1 LRQQIKASSFFIL
14 QFDGWKMPRLVLLFP
29 RKIDVDKGIFFRY
42 RAASPG
48 SVLPAIVV
56 VLIVP
61 SLRDGLASG
70 ALRPTSR
77 SKYHRAW
84 IVQRVQT
91 NL

>member
-1 LRQQIKASSFFIL
+1 
-14 QFDGWKMPRLVLLFP
+14 MFP
-29 RKIDVDKGIFFRY
+29 RKIDVDKGNFFRY

-61 SLRDGLASG
+61 SPRDGLASG